1 MPQRHRGKMEDEQ
14 YLQALLEV
22 LREEDGKLLRSLL
35 KSLSKNKDP
44 SAKRLTEVLI
54 QHPAPHPENLS
65 LRD

>member
-1 MPQRHRGKMEDEQ
+1 VGDQVEGKKEDEQ

-44 SAKRLTEVLI
+44 SAKRLAEVLI
-54 QHPAPHPENLS
+54 QHPL
-65 LRD
+65 LRDLVPH